1 MALSASKKIEFIL
14 ALCLFLIGVSIYLLW
29 RDEHL
34 LIHRILHASGMDDLI
49 VPLRKSVADINVPEW
64 IRFALPDGLW
74 STSYILLIDVWVKR
88 GILWTSFIPF
98 IGVLS
103 ELLQLIGWLP
113 GTFDTADLLAYSIPY
128 FLYVLIIN
136 QLK

>member
-103 ELLQLIGWLP
+103 ELLQLIGRLP